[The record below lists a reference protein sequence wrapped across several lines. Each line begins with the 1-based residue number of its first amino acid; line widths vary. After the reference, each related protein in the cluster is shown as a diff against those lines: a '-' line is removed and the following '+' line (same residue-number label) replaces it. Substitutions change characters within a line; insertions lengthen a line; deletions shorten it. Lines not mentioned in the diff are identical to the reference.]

1 MDSERGLA
9 AHRVMFQSRLG
20 CFQGLEGEGA
30 GSGVA
35 VSTVGGDPDAVGFEL
50 MAGSGDQ
57 QEGQDCCG
65 GRSGVD
71 EGCHASG

>member
-1 MDSERGLA
+1 
-9 AHRVMFQSRLG
+9 
-20 CFQGLEGEGA
+20 
-30 GSGVA
+30 
-35 VSTVGGDPDAVGFEL
+35 